1 MLCNR
6 CRAGGRS
13 LPGSHLQ
20 ALKNLPHNCWD
31 AAQGRG
37 ASLPP
42 RAASPGPWTPE
53 KKERRS
59 QFLCV
64 RGGESVISSFF
75 WFFFFFV
82 GGCFIST
89 SLPCSSALA
98 KTCPGELVGFFFC
111 CSAWLLLGMLK
122 ESSSFLISSVS
133 PWEGGR
139 DGRREGFP
147 GQTLCQQHLQ
157 SWLGIQGS
165 ALPALPSIHGFTLAA
180 FGAKS
185 RFLNSP
191 TPPLLVFERVQ
202 APRRNMRSRF
212 FKTWHHAHPNH

>member
-1 MLCNR
+1 MQSMPS
-6 CRAGGRS
+6 GREEPS
-13 LPGSHLQ
+13 WEP
-20 ALKNLPHNCWD
+20 
-31 AAQGRG
+31 
-37 ASLPP
+37 
-42 RAASPGPWTPE
+42 SPGLEKSTPQLLGCSTGQGGHPFPQELPVLAPGHQE
-53 KKERRS
+53 KKRGEANFCAS
-59 QFLCV
+59 VVVKVSFLL
-64 RGGESVISSFF
+64 SFG
-75 WFFFFFV
+75 FFV
-82 GGCFIST
+82 GGCLIST

-98 KTCPGELVGFFFC
+98 KTCPGELVGFCFC

-139 DGRREGFP
+139 DGRREGFL

-157 SWLGIQGS
+157 SWVGIQGS

-191 TPPLLVFERVQ
+191 SPPRLVFERVQ
-202 APRRNMRSRF
+202 APRRNTRSRF